1 MVSNLAGMR
10 IRQLRSQRKLTQQAL
25 ADMAEIPR
33 ATLATVEKDDA
44 NPSLAVVYKI
54 ASALGMSIDQL
65 LVTEE
70 ERIQVVPAQ
79 EMRWIESADGRYRA
93 VVVSPGNA
101 LHFFQQIFVLQPGA
115 QYEGRPHPPG
125 SEEYLH
131 ILEGELELEL
141 AGECKKLV
149 PGDSG
154 RFGGNVFH
162 MYRNP
167 GKQPVR
173 CLVTILEAPGK

>member
-1 MVSNLAGMR
+1 MVNNLAGMR

-54 ASALGMSIDQL
+54 ARALGLSIDQL
-65 LVTEE
+65 LVTER
-70 ERIQVVPAQ
+70 ERIQVVPADQ
-79 EMRWIESADGRYRA
+79 MRWVETADGRYRA

-101 LHFFQQIFVLQPGA
+101 LHFFQQIFSLQAGA
-115 QYEGRPHPPG
+115 VYEGRPHPPG

-131 ILEGELELEL
+131 VLEGALELEL
-141 AGECKKLV
+141 AGECKRLV
-149 PGDSG
+149 KGDSA
-154 RFGGNVFH
+154 RFGGNVLH
-162 MYRNP
+162 QYRNP
-167 GKQPVR
+167 TEQTVR
-173 CLVTILEAPGK
+173 CLVTILEAVGK